1 MILDFLII
9 NSTNLFVTSILLNTI
24 YLTDQKLYL
33 ILIIDIVLNKIPIIT
48 IILILL
54 YIIRIVIFKYIK
66 ETTFTLLFLL
76 VIYYFI
82 FGLLIYG
89 IYNGLSSY
97 IWHYLIENFILNLI
111 IYVVGLKYLLSKYN
125 LIGEIDE

>member
-54 YIIRIVIFKYIK
+54 YIFRNVIFKYIK
-66 ETTFTLLFLL
+66 ETTFTLLLLL

-82 FGLLIYG
+82 FGLFIYG

-97 IWHYLIENFILNLI
+97 IWHYLIKNFILNLI